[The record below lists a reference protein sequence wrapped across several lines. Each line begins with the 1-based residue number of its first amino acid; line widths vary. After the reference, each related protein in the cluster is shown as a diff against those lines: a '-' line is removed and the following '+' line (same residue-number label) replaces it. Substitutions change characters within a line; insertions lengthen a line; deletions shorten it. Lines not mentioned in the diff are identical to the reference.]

1 MVALGAEAEL
11 HLLQSPIAAVD
22 PKEILVSQV
31 YKQQFSNFLPD
42 DGFTMVAG
50 VIAATHWRTI
60 NQTPIR
66 MTAMPPSL
74 DKSIGC

>member
-1 MVALGAEAEL
+1 MAASGGEAEL
-11 HLLQSPIAAVD
+11 RPLFMRVAASD

>member
-1 MVALGAEAEL
+1 
-11 HLLQSPIAAVD
+11 
-22 PKEILVSQV
+22 VSQV